1 MQYQMME
8 LEIAR
13 FRERKTEEKDAEL
26 AVRLAVLKST
36 EEMFRAIRA
45 LQGLNVKER
54 EAALAAG

>member
-26 AVRLAVLKST
+26 AARLAVLKST
-36 EEMFRAIRA
+36 EEMFRA

>member
-26 AVRLAVLKST
+26 AARCGEYDRKHRNKDL
-36 EEMFRAIRA
+36 
-45 LQGLNVKER
+45 ER
-54 EAALAAG
+54 